1 MNDEFEQISMQLVNK
16 TNELHYLQVALNNL
30 EKVKASQEA
39 QKEDGWR
46 YFTSN
51 AIQDLKDRSVQLEN
65 HIRSLKSTQEDLYK
79 KLRQP

>member
-1 MNDEFEQISMQLVNK
+1 MNDKFEQISMELVNK
-16 TNELHYLQVALNNL
+16 TNELHFIQATLNNL
-30 EKVKASQEA
+30 ELVKKAQEA
-39 QKEDGWR
+39 QKEDGWS

-51 AIQDLKDRSVQLEN
+51 TIHDFKDRSVLLER